1 MYSNTCECGR
11 RYMQANVF
19 SKKRVTTEQVISQ
32 TNPDRVVICPTL
44 LLDNQSHGLASFL
57 RSQQYALVNT
67 LPSFYGTRSS
77 IAVFTRARYLF
88 LSQSTW
94 IHSTTSC
101 TVSLLSILILFP
113 HIRMSFKVVAILQIL
128 YAVPYMHMCSLLCLP
143 HAPPISSS
151 LLWWN

>member
-1 MYSNTCECGR
+1 
-11 RYMQANVF
+11 MQANVF

-88 LSQSTW
+88 LSQST
-94 IHSTTSC
+94 
-101 TVSLLSILILFP
+101 
-113 HIRMSFKVVAILQIL
+113 
-128 YAVPYMHMCSLLCLP
+128 
-143 HAPPISSS
+143 
-151 LLWWN
+151 